1 MENNSFIPIL
11 LCVIGALWALLL
23 AIGGYCLK
31 RISDKLDG
39 LIVHR
44 EGCLTSFADRKRNS
58 EDHAEFFRR
67 TDEHERRLTKLE
79 CQTKGSSGGKV

>member
-1 MENNSFIPIL
+1 MESSSFITIL
-11 LCVIGALWALLL
+11 LSIIGALWGLLL
-23 AIGGYCLK
+23 VVGGYCLK

-44 EGCLTSFADRKRNS
+44 ESCLTAFADRKRNS

-67 TDEHERRLTKLE
+67 TEEHERRLTKLE
-79 CQTKGSSGGKV
+79 CQKECDSKEA